1 MLPAKKGKDQTALE
15 EVHDLFERWRQ
26 GKSGRDSIPETLWEA
41 AVSLTDG
48 YSVNKIA
55 RRLHLNYKDLKN
67 RARSQFAF
75 IELPLAATVECTIEI
90 EKPTGERMRIK
101 GNCNVAEL
109 AREFWESTP
118 PDADHPCRQAR

>member
-1 MLPAKKGKDQTALE
+1 MLPAKKAKDHTALE
-15 EVHDLFERWRQ
+15 QVHELFERWR
-26 GKSGRDSIPETLWEA
+26 KAKTGRDPIPETLWEA
-41 AVSLTDG
+41 AISLTDG
-48 YSVNKIA
+48 HSVNKIA

-67 RARSQFAF
+67 RARSQFTF

-109 AREFWESTP
+109 AREFWE
-118 PDADHPCRQAR
+118 R

>member
-1 MLPAKKGKDQTALE
+1 MVPAKRAKDQTALE
-15 EVHDLFERWRQ
+15 QVQELFEQWRK
-26 GKSGRDSIPETLWEA
+26 GKSRRDPIPETLWEA

-55 RRLHLNYKDLKN
+55 RRLRLNHNDLKN
-67 RARSQFAF
+67 RARSRIAF
-75 IELPLAATVECTIEI
+75 IELPLAKSIECTIEI

-109 AREFWESTP
+109 AREFWG
-118 PDADHPCRQAR
+118 R